1 MQVVSLIGFWDT
13 TSIVRTRTA
22 DNALLWSPKY
32 FGFPCSN
39 FDPRPYSPMGVPK
52 ILLRHPRE
60 RARAWAVNDLKDFLK
75 SFDENIHNT
84 HYPY

>member
-1 MQVVSLIGFWDT
+1 
-13 TSIVRTRTA
+13 
-22 DNALLWSPKY
+22 
-32 FGFPCSN
+32 
-39 FDPRPYSPMGVPK
+39 MGVPK